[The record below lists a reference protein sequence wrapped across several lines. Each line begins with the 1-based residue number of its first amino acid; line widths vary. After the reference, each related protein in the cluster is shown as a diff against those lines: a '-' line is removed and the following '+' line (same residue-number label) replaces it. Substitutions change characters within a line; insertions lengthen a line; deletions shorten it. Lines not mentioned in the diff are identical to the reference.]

1 MKGIKICPHHM
12 LNAFYISYFIWKIK
26 PTLYYC
32 IVSSLSSSHFSLWV
46 NYQDTNF
53 VMDFWPDPVGEL
65 FLVWVRG
72 QQTVVSWANQV
83 CHLFLYSCDLKL
95 FCMFEKV
102 QRIIFHRMWELCQ
115 VPESISTVH
124 KLLECSSIRLF
135 LDSLWRLEWQ
145 GGVITQTVW
154 PAKPKMFTI
163 WPVTGKLDDPLSKW
177 IVIDLSLAFPGPSP
191 AGIAHVTM
199 KCKQRSAS
207 GVLERLCILPKR
219 LASYLLLRVL
229 NRKVK
234 SGGQSFY
241 LATMGWWI

>member
-1 MKGIKICPHHM
+1 MKDRYLPQKTFLVLFKNQNQENSCFHGAEKRPLWRRKNFKRKWRKMKGIKICPHHM

-115 VPESISTVH
+115 VPESISTVP

-163 WPVTGKLDDPLSKW
+163 WT
-177 IVIDLSLAFPGPSP
+177 LAENLQTP
-191 AGIAHVTM
+191 I
-199 KCKQRSAS
+199 
-207 GVLERLCILPKR
+207 
-219 LASYLLLRVL
+219 
-229 NRKVK
+229 
-234 SGGQSFY
+234 
-241 LATMGWWI
+241 